1 MLETIKNAITQI
13 VDFINSVVSF
23 VIDLV
28 KNTADFIKLIPS
40 YVKEISDFVD
50 MFFPVELAVA
60 FMAAIA
66 IIIILRLV
74 GRSE

>member
-1 MLETIKNAITQI
+1 MLESIKNAITQI
-13 VDFINSVVSF
+13 VDFINSVFTFIV
-23 VIDLV
+23 DLI
-28 KNTADFIKLIPS
+28 KNTGEFLKLIPE
-40 YVKEISDFVD
+40 YVKEIKDFVD

>member
-13 VDFINSVVSF
+13 VDFLNSVVSF

-28 KNTADFIKLIPS
+28 KNTLDFMKLIPS
-40 YVKEISDFVD
+40 YVKEISDFVN
-50 MFFPVELAVA
+50 MFFPVEIAA
-60 FMAAIA
+60 AIMAAIA

-74 GRSE
+74 GRSD